1 MANEKYTALA
11 NGILEAAGGAD
22 NIAKVSHCFTRLRLD
37 LVDLEKCDVEALKQ
51 VKGTKGCVVNNGQ
64 VQVIIGTEV
73 EDFYPEFLKVS
84 GKKAEAV
91 VDENLDEKKE
101 NLVNRIINSIAQI
114 FIPTFPALAAGGLLK
129 GLLVAL
135 MFSGKVDTTTGT
147 FNMLMMFSDAAFYF
161 LPFYLAYTTAQ
172 VFKIKPVMAMVL
184 AGVILHPTYTG
195 LAEAT
200 NFLGLN
206 IPVVDYSSTV
216 FPIIIGVIVMSYIDK
231 FARKIIPNSF
241 AGIFVPLIDLLIAA
255 PIMLVVVG
263 PLVNT
268 LSTVIGTAVI
278 NLYEATGA
286 IGGAVFG
293 ALYPVLVFFG
303 LHHAVVPVELQ
314 SLATLGYDPLLA
326 LCAAANAAVAGAA
339 LMVAI
344 DSKNKEFKGLS
355 FSSAI
360 SSIIGIT
367 EPTLYGVL
375 GILKRPFAGVVVGG
389 AVGAAIM
396 AAFKVYGLGIGPVP
410 LAGIALFFGEKFP
423 IFLIGIA
430 VSVIV
435 SMVVTHI
442 VKFEDVEL

>member
-1 MANEKYTALA
+1 
-11 NGILEAAGGAD
+11 
-22 NIAKVSHCFTRLRLD
+22 
-37 LVDLEKCDVEALKQ
+37 
-51 VKGTKGCVVNNGQ
+51 
-64 VQVIIGTEV
+64 
-73 EDFYPEFLKVS
+73 
-84 GKKAEAV
+84 
-91 VDENLDEKKE
+91 
-101 NLVNRIINSIAQI
+101 
-114 FIPTFPALAAGGLLK
+114 
-129 GLLVAL
+129 
-135 MFSGKVDTTTGT
+135 
-147 FNMLMMFSDAAFYF
+147 MLMMFSDAAFYF